1 MAATAPKMSASGLL
15 PSAEAA
21 PVLSGMPA
29 EPVAEPV
36 GLPERVALEKV
47 PFTEALKETEA
58 DG

>member
-1 MAATAPKMSASGLL
+1 MSASGLL